1 MKLLQLNVW
10 MGKLTWQATRFIEQ
24 EKPDIICLQEAF
36 QADANIKFPDKVFNC
51 LDLIQEASGLE
62 YCFFSPISSMDVA
75 DGTVEMG
82 NAILSR
88 YPFES
93 TETIFTHGEYQ
104 EHHTALNH
112 IENARNMQIVE
123 LKIDDQ
129 DLTVINHHAHWE
141 KTPMGSEV
149 SIERMKQ
156 VANRAR
162 QVEGPLIFAGD
173 LNLLPES
180 EPMRLFD
187 GWLEDL
193 VAKSDATTTL
203 SKLGQPFDV
212 VCDHIF
218 VNGQIKVNEFAVKSV
233 MVSDH
238 LPVVLEF
245 DIKE

>member
-1 MKLLQLNVW
+1 
-10 MGKLTWQATRFIEQ
+10 MGKLTWQAMRFIEQ
-24 EKPDIICLQEAF
+24 EKPDIICLQEVF
-36 QADANIKFPDKVFNC
+36 QTNANVKFPDKQFDC
-51 LDLIQEASGLE
+51 LDLVQEASGLE
-62 YCFFSPISSMDVA
+62 YCFFSPIMSMDVA

-104 EHHTALNH
+104 EHHTALSN
-112 IENARNMQIVE
+112 IENARNMQVVE
-123 LKIDDQ
+123 LKLDDQ

-141 KTPMGSEV
+141 KTPMGSEASV
-149 SIERMKQ
+149 ERMKI
-156 VANRAR
+156 VAERAR

-180 EPMRLFD
+180 KPIRLFD

-193 VAKSDATTTL
+193 VAHSGATTTL

-218 VNGQIKVNEFAVKSV
+218 VNEQIKVNDFAVKPAT
-233 MVSDH
+233 VSDH

-245 DIKE
+245 DIKD